1 MKFFRKLFE
10 ISATTVWI
18 AGALFVFCMFLKL
31 FAPLSPVITA
41 IVGFSL
47 TLITF
52 GKWTTAIMSIG
63 GIILYVASWPI
74 TKEWGAIPGML
85 VWTLGILTWFA
96 AVFMSFRTK
105 AIRSVAGK

>member
-10 ISATTVWI
+10 ISATIVWI

-41 IVGFSL
+41 IVVLSL
-47 TLITF
+47 TLTTF
-52 GKWTTAIMSIG
+52 AKGLTAIMSIG
-63 GIILYVASWPI
+63 GIILYAASWPI
-74 TKEWGAIPGML
+74 TKELGTIPGL
-85 VWTLGILTWFA
+85 VVWILGVFTWFA

-105 AIRSVAGK
+105 TIRSVAGK